1 MNKSRIYPSVDIA
14 ALPKHFEGPV
24 VEARW
29 EQQWREWNVYAYDPS
44 RPRAETFV
52 VDTPPPTVSGSL
64 HIGHVFS
71 YTHADIIVRFKRM
84 SGLNIFYP
92 MGWDDNGL
100 PSERRAQKY
109 FHIRCVA
116 NLPYEPCLVLPA
128 ANAKTREGP
137 PRELSRKNFVEHCDR
152 LVEEDEKAFLSLWS
166 RTALSVDW
174 AQTYR
179 TNGAHA
185 RKLAQYSFADLF
197 SKGMVYT
204 SGAPT
209 MWDVDFQTAVAQAEV
224 EERSVDG
231 AYHRLRFG
239 LEGSEDELMVDTTRP
254 ELLAACVG
262 VTAHPDDPRY
272 QQFFGRKCITP
283 LFGAVVPFFPSQ
295 AVSPDQGTGA
305 VMVCTFGDATDVMWW
320 RTQNLPL
327 RQVLGRE
334 GRFIPVDFN
343 QAPFSSV
350 DASAAGAYYS
360 RLVGKRPAQARQA
373 IVAMLE
379 EPGTGPRGEGT
390 AMDGTPRR
398 ISHNVKF
405 YEKGDRPLEFL
416 SSRQWFVS
424 LLPRKEELIRC
435 GEEIHWHPEFMRERF
450 ATWTQNLQSDWCIS
464 RQRYFGIP
472 IPVWYRLDAEG
483 KPIYDQPIV
492 ASTDLLP
499 VDPMID
505 AAPGF
510 DASQRDQPY
519 GFSADPDVFDT
530 WFTSSITPQIN
541 SGWVTDEGRHQR
553 LFPADIRPQ
562 GHEIIRTWAFYTISK
577 SLLHAATLPWKHVM
591 VSGWILD
598 PNREK
603 MSKSKGNV
611 VTPGALIEKFST
623 DAVRYWSARA
633 RLGTDA
639 LMDESVFSIG
649 KRLTTKIFNAA
660 KLVLSYS
667 ADVGPIKHEL
677 DLAFCRRLREL
688 VDSVSVAYEAFDYS
702 LGLRKTEEFFWNEF
716 TDTYLE
722 FVKTRAR
729 GEHGPALQT
738 SAVAALRLGLSVLV
752 RLFAPVLPYVTEE
765 VWSWSF
771 AGETGQRSVHTAP
784 WPTVREFDEVP
795 EPANAECVFAAAEFY
810 TVFNRYRGDKA
821 MSRKTSV
828 SFARIGGTAAAIR
841 AVEAVMDDLATTLN
855 IGRWEFV
862 VQEDLVD
869 PRFAILMSETQPNL
883 SGDEQS

>member
-1 MNKSRIYPSVDIA
+1 MTKSRTYRSVDIST
-14 ALPKHFEGPV
+14 LPKHLDASV

-71 YTHADIIVRFKRM
+71 YTHPDIIVRFKRM
-84 SGLNIFYP
+84 SGWNIFYP

-100 PSERRAQKY
+100 PSERRAQKH

-116 NLPYEPCLVLPA
+116 TLPYEPGLVLPA

-152 LVEEDEKAFLSLWS
+152 LVEEDEKAFLGLWS

-174 AQTYR
+174 SQTYR

-185 RKLAQYSFADLF
+185 RKLAQYSFGDLF

-204 SGAPT
+204 SRAPT

-224 EERSVDG
+224 EERTVDG

-239 LEGSEDELMVDTTRP
+239 LEGSDRELMVDTTRP

-262 VTAHPDDPRY
+262 VTAHPDDARY
-272 QQFFGRKCITP
+272 KHLFGRKCITP
-283 LFGAVVPFFPSQ
+283 LFGAAVPFFPSE
-295 AVSPDQGTGA
+295 AASPEQGTGA

-320 RTQNLPL
+320 RKHNLPL

-350 DASAAGAYYS
+350 DAKAANASYSA
-360 RLVGKRPAQARQA
+360 LVGKRPAQARQA
-373 IVAMLE
+373 IVGMLE
-379 EPGTGPRGEGT
+379 EAGTGPRGEGK
-390 AMDGTPRR
+390 AMDGAPRR

-405 YEKGDRPLEFL
+405 YEKGDRPLEFM

-424 LLPRKEELIRC
+424 LIDRKEELLRC
-435 GEEIHWHPEFMRERF
+435 GDEICWHPPFMRERF
-450 ATWTQNLQSDWCIS
+450 AAWTQNLQSDWCIS
-464 RQRYFGIP
+464 RQRYFGVP
-472 IPVWYRLDAEG
+472 IPVWYPLDEEG
-483 KPIYDQPIV
+483 KLMYERPIV
-492 ASTDLLP
+492 ASIDLLP

-505 AAPGF
+505 PAPGF
-510 DASQRDQPY
+510 EPSQRDQPH

-541 SGWVTDEGRHQR
+541 SGWVTDEVRHEK
-553 LFPADIRPQ
+553 LFPADVRPQ

-577 SLLHAATLPWKHVM
+577 SLLHVATCPWKHVM

-611 VTPGALIEKFST
+611 VTPGALLEKFST

-649 KRLTTKIFNAA
+649 KRLTTKMFNAA
-660 KLVLSYS
+660 KLVLSYT
-667 ADVGPIKHEL
+667 ADVGPITHEL
-677 DLAFCRRLREL
+677 DRAFCRRLREL

-702 LGLRKTEEFFWNEF
+702 LGLRKTEEFFWGEF

-722 FVKTRAR
+722 FAKARAR
-729 GEHGPALQT
+729 GERGPALQT
-738 SAVAALRLGLSVLV
+738 SAIAALRMGLSVVV
-752 RLFAPVLPYVTEE
+752 RLLAPVLPYVTEE
-765 VWSWSF
+765 IWSWSF
-771 AGETGQRSVHTAP
+771 AAESGQRSVHTAP
-784 WPTVREFDEVP
+784 WPNSDEFHEIS
-795 EPANAECVFAAAEFY
+795 EPADPECVVAAAAFY
-810 TVFNRYRGDKA
+810 SVFNRYRADKA
-821 MSRKTSV
+821 MSRRTWV
-828 SFARIGGTAAAIR
+828 SFARIAGPAS
-841 AVEAVMDDLATTLN
+841 AVRTLEPIMDDLATTLN
-855 IGRWEFV
+855 IRRWEFV
-862 VQEDLVD
+862 AQEDPIDAGFSIML
-869 PRFAILMSETQPNL
+869 AETETSL
-883 SGDEQS
+883 DGDEPS